1 MMRMLAWVVLGSTAA
16 VATACA
22 TYTAC
27 LDDARAIV
35 ANMTVE
41 AMAAQMTQLDIGQ
54 VLNSDL
60 TLNEAQVEAYATLG
74 IGSYLNS
81 PFAGGPKG
89 ATYGWNATE
98 WRAILTR
105 IQAIHKKIDGHP
117 ILFGLDSVHGANYV
131 ANAVLFPH
139 QINAGASFNRRLVH
153 ELGYY
158 TARDTVAAGIPWIF
172 GPILDVT
179 SHKAWPRVYETFGED
194 PYLVTQMASQIVHG
208 LQDNH
213 TIAACF
219 KHFIGY
225 AATPSGHD
233 RDPITLSDYEILN
246 YYMPP
251 FKAAIDAGA
260 LSGMMNYVSLN
271 GVPMGANRKM
281 LVDLLR
287 GALAFEGMLVTDW
300 GVIDDLAAFHHVA
313 ATEEEAV
320 QLALNETSI
329 DMSMDAT
336 HTRFIDHA
344 VALVHSATI
353 PKQRLALAAERII
366 ALKLHLKL
374 YETPVPGADSVPRVG
389 DADSIQSALAMA
401 RESIVLVQ
409 NRGNVLPL
417 HSSSAPSL
425 LLTGP
430 SLDSIGHLCGGW
442 SLGWQGTSGNAMFPH
457 GRSVLAAFQARL
469 GNVTHATDVT
479 TALAMTTVAEYT
491 VVVLGE
497 GPYAEKPGDID
508 DLSLPLDQ
516 LLYVRSL
523 ATTPTKIILVLLQ
536 GRPRLLHDLPALVHA
551 IVHAGLPCEMG
562 GDAIVD
568 ILLGVISPSGRLPI
582 TYPRSPSDANVV
594 HYHPQD
600 HGCRVGS
607 LFGECLHQWPFGA
620 GLSYTRFQYHGAH
633 AALAKDAL
641 QLTVTVANVGAT
653 SGDEV
658 VLIFLKEATRQRHVP
673 EAKRLVFFDKV
684 RLAPG
689 DSTTVRATL
698 SLQTLG
704 SYFGPVGET
713 PIKSPLEGVFT
724 VQFTIAPCD
733 VDPTLCVTLTTAAKK
748 KKSLVF
754 EGPDVL
760 LA

>member
-1 MMRMLAWVVLGSTAA
+1 MRMVAWVVLGGTAGVTA
-16 VATACA
+16 ACA
-22 TYTAC
+22 TYAAC
-27 LDDARAIV
+27 LDSARAIV
-35 ANMTVE
+35 ANMTVQ

-60 TLNEAQVEAYATLG
+60 TLNEAQVEAYAKLG

-81 PFAGGPKG
+81 PFAGGPKN
-89 ATYGWNATE
+89 AKYGWNATE
-98 WRAILTR
+98 WRDILGR
-105 IQAIHKKIDGHP
+105 IQAIHRKIDRHP

-139 QINAGASFNRRLVH
+139 QINAGASFNRRLVK
-153 ELGYY
+153 ELGFY
-158 TARDTVAAGIPWIF
+158 TARDTAAAGIPWIF

-194 PYLVTQMASQIVHG
+194 PFLVTQMASQIVHG

-251 FKAAIDAGA
+251 FQAAIDAGA

-281 LVDLLR
+281 LINLLR
-287 GALAFEGMLVTDW
+287 GDLAFKGMLVTDW
-300 GVIDDLAAFHHVA
+300 GVIDDLATFHHVA
-313 ATEEEAV
+313 ATEEDAV
-320 QLALNETSI
+320 AMALTETSI

-344 VALVHSATI
+344 LALVEAKTI
-353 PKQRLALAAERII
+353 EKARLAVAAERII
-366 ALKLHLKL
+366 ALKLHLDL
-374 YETPVPGADSVPRVG
+374 YATPLPGADSVPRVG
-389 DADSIQSALAMA
+389 DAESIQAARTMA
-401 RESIVLVQ
+401 RESIVLLQ

-417 HSSSAPSL
+417 PSSASSL

-430 SLDSIGHLCGGW
+430 SLDNIGHLCGGW
-442 SLGWQGTSGNAMFPH
+442 SLAWQGMSGNAMFPH
-457 GRSVLAAFQARL
+457 GRSVLSAFQARF
-469 GNVTHATDVT
+469 GNVTALETMDVK
-479 TALAMTTVAEYT
+479 TAIVAEFT

-516 LLYVRSL
+516 LAYVRSL
-523 ATTPTKIILVLLQ
+523 ATTPTKLILVLLQ
-536 GRPRLLHDLPALVHA
+536 GRPRLLHDLPQLVHA
-551 IVHAGLPCEMG
+551 IVYAGLPCEMG
-562 GDAIVD
+562 GDALVD
-568 ILLGVISPSGRLPI
+568 VLLGVVNPSGRLPI
-582 TYPRSPSDANVV
+582 TYPRSPSDASVV

-600 HGCRVGS
+600 QGCHVGYH
-607 LFGECLHQWPFGA
+607 FEECDPQWPFGA
-620 GLSYTRFQYHGAH
+620 GLSYTRFQYRGAH
-633 AALAKDAL
+633 AALLNDAL
-641 QLTVTVANVGAT
+641 QLTVTVANVGAMT
-653 SGDEV
+653 GDEV
-658 VLIFLKEATRQRHVP
+658 VLVFLREHARSRHVP
-673 EAKRLVFFDKV
+673 EAKRLIFFDKV
-684 RLAPG
+684 HLAAG
-689 DSTTVRATL
+689 ASTTVRATL

-713 PIKSPLEGVFT
+713 PTKSPLEGVFT
-724 VQFTIAPCD
+724 VQFTIASCD
-733 VDPTLCVTLTTAAKK
+733 VDPTLCVTLTTTTKK
-748 KKSLVF
+748 KKALVF
-754 EGPDVL
+754 EEHDAM

>member
-1 MMRMLAWVVLGSTAA
+1 
-16 VATACA
+16 
-22 TYTAC
+22 
-27 LDDARAIV
+27 
-35 ANMTVE
+35 
-41 AMAAQMTQLDIGQ
+41 
-54 VLNSDL
+54 
-60 TLNEAQVEAYATLG
+60 
-74 IGSYLNS
+74 
-81 PFAGGPKG
+81 
-89 ATYGWNATE
+89 
-98 WRAILTR
+98 
-105 IQAIHKKIDGHP
+105 
-117 ILFGLDSVHGANYV
+117 
-131 ANAVLFPH
+131 
-139 QINAGASFNRRLVH
+139 
-153 ELGYY
+153 
-158 TARDTVAAGIPWIF
+158 
-172 GPILDVT
+172 
-179 SHKAWPRVYETFGED
+179 
-194 PYLVTQMASQIVHG
+194 
-208 LQDNH
+208 
-213 TIAACF
+213 
-219 KHFIGY
+219 
-225 AATPSGHD
+225 
-233 RDPITLSDYEILN
+233 
-246 YYMPP
+246 MPP

-281 LVDLLR
+281 LIDLLR
-287 GALAFEGMLVTDW
+287 GDLAFEGMLVTDW

-313 ATEEEAV
+313 ATEEDAV
-320 QLALNETSI
+320 AMALTQTSI

-344 VALVHSATI
+344 TALVHAKKI
-353 PKQRLALAAERII
+353 QKQRLAVAAERII

-374 YETPVPGADSVPRVG
+374 YETPLPGADSVPHVG
-389 DADSIQSALAMA
+389 DAESIQSALAMA
-401 RESIVLVQ
+401 RESIVLLQ

-417 HSSSAPSL
+417 PSSAPSL

-430 SLDSIGHLCGGW
+430 SLDNIGHLCGGW
-442 SLGWQGTSGNAMFPH
+442 SLGWQGTSGNTMFSH
-457 GRSVLAAFQARL
+457 GRSVLSAFQARF
-469 GNVTHATDVT
+469 GNVTALDTMDVT
-479 TALAMTTVAEYT
+479 TALTKATVAEYT

-536 GRPRLLHDLPALVHA
+536 GRPRLLHDLPQLVHA

-568 ILLGVISPSGRLPI
+568 VLTGVISPSGRLPI

-600 HGCRVGS
+600 QGCHVGHN
-607 LFGECLHQWPFGA
+607 FGECSHQWPFGT

-633 AALAKDAL
+633 AILVKDAL
-641 QLTVTVANVGAT
+641 QLTVTVANVGAIL
-653 SGDEV
+653 GDEV
-658 VLIFLKEATRQRHVP
+658 VLVFLKEVARSRHVP
-673 EAKRLVFFDKV
+673 EAKRLIFFDKV

-713 PIKSPLEGVFT
+713 PTKSSLEGMFT
-724 VQFTIAPCD
+724 LQFTIAPCD
-733 VDPTLCVTLTTAAKK
+733 VDPTLCVTLTTKAKK
-748 KKSLVF
+748 KALVF
-754 EGPDVL
+754 EGPDVI